1 MNLIILYIVTIL
13 VTILLIT
20 CIGSLPSSVGSQF
33 ADALSDNIGSISSA
47 NMCNENIPL
56 SRFSVIGDDGDD
68 AIPQNAFDNNLGTR
82 WSHNNVGSWI
92 VLDLGGN
99 KAICSV
105 DIAWYMGKERSYDFI
120 ISLSEDGSKFK
131 DVYAGTST
139 EGTNFPERYSVMESN
154 SSPPDKDAA
163 ATARYVRITVN
174 GNTESDTNQNQWV
187 AITEIDVNGRTSIPD
202 KNVGVLGENLESGGL
217 YHIATEPDHIGG
229 EANETTLAKHLSPT
243 EYDQIKNCSTDL
255 DKSPTSIEYLTYFNC
270 GRVMTEQGINGSQ
283 TVREFTL
290 VVEENKTIPISDLGH
305 TSNGWTFNGTIPGPT
320 MRMTEGDLVRIEVI
334 NSENNAQAHSLHMHS
349 VHSSDMDGVEGP
361 GGTIAPGKS
370 FTYEFVA
377 QPYGVYPYHCHVNPI
392 ADHINRGLY
401 GMMIIDPKEPRPQM
415 TEFAMMMN
423 AYDLD
428 YDQEGP
434 TMIRPV
440 NATVEELE
448 EEAERD
454 NEIYTVNGKAFDYMY
469 NPIEIRS
476 GIPYRVYL
484 VNMVEFDPINNF
496 HLHGNV
502 FNYITSGTD
511 ETADFKNDIVTLS
524 QGDRGILEFQY
535 DIPGR
540 YMFHAHVTEFTDL
553 GWMGFFDVK

>member
-1 MNLIILYIVTIL
+1 MSILLIVTIL

-20 CIGSLPSSVGSQF
+20 CIISLPSSVGSQF
-33 ADALSDNIGSISSA
+33 ADAFSNNIGSISSA
-47 NMCNENIPL
+47 NICNEKIPI

-82 WSHNNVGSWI
+82 WSHNNVGSWM
-92 VLDLGGN
+92 VLDLGVN

-105 DIAWYMGKERSYDFI
+105 DIAWYMGKERSYEFI
-120 ISLSEDGSKFK
+120 ISLSEDGIKFK
-131 DVYAGTST
+131 DVYAGTSKG
-139 EGTNFPERYSVMESN
+139 GTNFPERYSVMESN
-154 SSPPDKDAA
+154 SSSADQDGA

-174 GNTESDTNQNQWV
+174 GNTESDANQNQWV

-202 KNVGVLGENLESGGL
+202 KNGILGENLESGGL
-217 YHIATEPDHIGG
+217 HHVATEPDQ
-229 EANETTLAKHLSPT
+229 ANETTVAKHLSPT

-270 GRVMTEQGINGSQ
+270 GRVITEQGINGSH

-320 MRMTEGDLVRIEVI
+320 MRMTEGDLVRIKVI

-361 GGTIAPGKS
+361 GGTIAPGNS

-535 DIPGR
+535 NIPGR

>member
-1 MNLIILYIVTIL
+1 MSILLIVTIL

-20 CIGSLPSSVGSQF
+20 CIISLPSSVGPQF
-33 ADALSDNIGSISSA
+33 ADAFSNNIGSISFA
-47 NMCNENIPL
+47 NMCNENIPI

-82 WSHNNVGSWI
+82 WSNNNVGSWM
-92 VLDLGGN
+92 VLDLGVN

-105 DIAWYMGKERSYDFI
+105 DIAWYMGKERSYEFI
-120 ISLSEDGSKFK
+120 ISLSEDGIKFK
-131 DVYAGTST
+131 DVYAGTSK
-139 EGTNFPERYSVMESN
+139 GGSNFPERYSVMESN
-154 SSPPDKDAA
+154 SSSADQDGT

-174 GNTESDTNQNQWV
+174 GNTESDANQNQWV

-202 KNVGVLGENLESGGL
+202 RNGVLGENLESGGL
-217 YHIATEPDHIGG
+217 HHVATEPDQ
-229 EANETTLAKHLSPT
+229 ANETTVAKHLSPT

-270 GRVMTEQGINGSQ
+270 GRVITEQGINGSH

-535 DIPGR
+535 NIPGR

>member
-1 MNLIILYIVTIL
+1 MSILLIVTIL

-20 CIGSLPSSVGSQF
+20 CIVSLPRSVGSQV
-33 ADALSDNIGSISSA
+33 AGALSNNIGSIPSA
-47 NMCNENIPL
+47 NTCNENLPI

-82 WSHNNVGSWI
+82 WSHDSVGSWI
-92 VLDLGGN
+92 VVDLGGN

-105 DIAWYMGKERSYDFI
+105 DIAWYMGKGRSYDFI
-120 ISLSEDGSKFK
+120 ISLSEDGIKFK
-131 DVYAGTST
+131 DVYEGTST
-139 EGTNFPERYSVMESN
+139 GSTNFPENYSVMDSN
-154 SSPPDKDAA
+154 SSSADQDTA

-174 GNTESDTNQNQWV
+174 GNTESDTDQDQWV
-187 AITEIDVNGRTSIPD
+187 AITEIDISGRTHTSD
-202 KNVGVLGENLESGGL
+202 KNGEVLGENPESAGL
-217 YHIATEPDHIGG
+217 HHISTESDHIGG
-229 EANETTLAKHLSPT
+229 EAKTSPRKHLST
-243 EYDQIKNCSTDL
+243 NEYDQLKNCSTDL

-283 TVREFTL
+283 IVREFTL
-290 VVEENKTIPISDLGH
+290 IVEENKTMPVSDLGH

-320 MRMTEGDLVRIEVI
+320 MRMTEGDLVRIKVV

-440 NATVEELE
+440 NATAEELE

-469 NPIEIRS
+469 NPIEIKS
-476 GIPYRVYL
+476 GKPYRVYL

>member
-1 MNLIILYIVTIL
+1 MSILLIVTIL

-20 CIGSLPSSVGSQF
+20 CIISLPSSVGSQF
-33 ADALSDNIGSISSA
+33 ADAFSNNIGSISSA
-47 NMCNENIPL
+47 NICNEKIPI

-92 VLDLGGN
+92 VLDLGVN

-105 DIAWYMGKERSYDFI
+105 DIAWYMGKERAYEFI
-120 ISLSEDGSKFK
+120 ISLSEDGIKFK
-131 DVYAGTST
+131 DVYAGTSKG
-139 EGTNFPERYSVMESN
+139 GTNFAERYSVMESN
-154 SSPPDKDAA
+154 SSSAGQDGA

-174 GNTESDTNQNQWV
+174 GNAESDANQNQWV
-187 AITEIDVNGRTSIPD
+187 AIREIDVNGRTSIPD
-202 KNVGVLGENLESGGL
+202 KNEVLEENLESGGL
-217 YHIATEPDHIGG
+217 HHVATEPDQ
-229 EANETTLAKHLSPT
+229 ANETTVIKHLSPT
-243 EYDQIKNCSTDL
+243 EYDQLKNCSTDL

-270 GRVMTEQGINGSQ
+270 GRVITEQGINGSH

-334 NSENNAQAHSLHMHS
+334 NSENNTQAHSLHMHS

-401 GMMIIDPKEPRPQM
+401 GMMIIDPKEARPQM

-448 EEAERD
+448 EETERD

-535 DIPGR
+535 NIPGR

>member
-1 MNLIILYIVTIL
+1 MSILLIVTIL

-20 CIGSLPSSVGSQF
+20 CIISLPSSVGPQF
-33 ADALSDNIGSISSA
+33 ADAFSNNIGSISSA
-47 NMCNENIPL
+47 NMCNENIPI

-92 VLDLGGN
+92 VLDLGVN

-105 DIAWYMGKERSYDFI
+105 DIAWYMGKERSYEFI
-120 ISLSEDGSKFK
+120 ISLSEDGIKFK
-131 DVYAGTST
+131 DVYAGTSK
-139 EGTNFPERYSVMESN
+139 GGSNFPERYSVMESN
-154 SSPPDKDAA
+154 SSSADQDGT

-174 GNTESDTNQNQWV
+174 GNTESDANQNQWV

-202 KNVGVLGENLESGGL
+202 RNGVLGENLESGGL
-217 YHIATEPDHIGG
+217 HHVATEPDQ
-229 EANETTLAKHLSPT
+229 ANETTVAKHLSPT

-270 GRVMTEQGINGSQ
+270 GRVITEQGINGSH

>member
-1 MNLIILYIVTIL
+1 MSILLIVTIL

-20 CIGSLPSSVGSQF
+20 CIISLPSSVCPQF
-33 ADALSDNIGSISSA
+33 ADAFSNNIGSISFA
-47 NMCNENIPL
+47 NMCNENVPI
-56 SRFSVIGDDGDD
+56 SRFLVIGDDGDD

-99 KAICSV
+99 RPICSV
-105 DIAWYMGKERSYDFI
+105 DIAWYIGKERSYDFI
-120 ISLSEDGSKFK
+120 ISLSEDGIKFK

-139 EGTNFPERYSVMESN
+139 GGTDLPERYSVMESN
-154 SSPPDKDAA
+154 SSSADQDAA

-217 YHIATEPDHIGG
+217 HHIATEPDHIGV
-229 EANETTLAKHLSPT
+229 EANETTLAKHLSSS
-243 EYDQIKNCSTDL
+243 EYDQMKNCSTDL

>member
-1 MNLIILYIVTIL
+1 MSILLIVTIL

-20 CIGSLPSSVGSQF
+20 CIMSLPSSVGSQF
-33 ADALSDNIGSISSA
+33 ADAFSNNIASISSA
-47 NMCNENIPL
+47 CNEKISI

-68 AIPQNAFDNNLGTR
+68 AIPQNAFDNNLGTS

-92 VLDLGGN
+92 VLDLGVN

-105 DIAWYMGKERSYDFI
+105 DIAWYMGKERSYEFI
-120 ISLSEDGSKFK
+120 ISLSEDGIKFK
-131 DVYAGTST
+131 DVYAGTSKG
-139 EGTNFPERYSVMESN
+139 GTNFPERYSVMESN
-154 SSPPDKDAA
+154 SFSADQDGA

-174 GNTESDTNQNQWV
+174 GNTESDANQNQWV

-202 KNVGVLGENLESGGL
+202 KNGVGENVESGGL
-217 YHIATEPDHIGG
+217 HHVATEPDQAH
-229 EANETTLAKHLSPT
+229 ETTVAKHLSPT

-270 GRVMTEQGINGSQ
+270 GRVITEQGINGSH

-535 DIPGR
+535 NIPGR

>member
-1 MNLIILYIVTIL
+1 MSILLIVTIL

-20 CIGSLPSSVGSQF
+20 CIMSLPSSVGSQF
-33 ADALSDNIGSISSA
+33 ADAFSNNIASISSA
-47 NMCNENIPL
+47 NICNEKISI

-68 AIPQNAFDNNLGTR
+68 AIPQNAFDNNLGTS

-92 VLDLGGN
+92 VLDLGVN

-105 DIAWYMGKERSYDFI
+105 DIAWYMGKERSYEFI
-120 ISLSEDGSKFK
+120 ISLSEDGIKFK
-131 DVYAGTST
+131 DVYAGTSKG
-139 EGTNFPERYSVMESN
+139 GTNFPERYSVMESN
-154 SSPPDKDAA
+154 SFSADQDGA

-174 GNTESDTNQNQWV
+174 GNTESDANQNQWV

-202 KNVGVLGENLESGGL
+202 KNGVGENLESGEL
-217 YHIATEPDHIGG
+217 HHVATEPDQ
-229 EANETTLAKHLSPT
+229 TTVVKHLSPT

-270 GRVMTEQGINGSQ
+270 GRVITEQGINGSH

-305 TSNGWTFNGTIPGPT
+305 TSDGWTFNGTIPGPT

-428 YDQEGP
+428 YHQEGP

-535 DIPGR
+535 NIPGR

>member
-1 MNLIILYIVTIL
+1 MSILLIVTIL
-13 VTILLIT
+13 VTILLIA
-20 CIGSLPSSVGSQF
+20 CIISLPVSVGSQF
-33 ADALSDNIGSISSA
+33 ADAFSNNIGSISSA
-47 NMCNENIPL
+47 NMCNENIPI

-68 AIPQNAFDNNLGTR
+68 AIPLNAFDNNLGTR

-120 ISLSEDGSKFK
+120 ISLSEDGIKFK

-139 EGTNFPERYSVMESN
+139 GGTNFPERYSVMESN
-154 SSPPDKDAA
+154 SSSADQDAA
-163 ATARYVRITVN
+163 ATARYIRVTVN
-174 GNTESDTNQNQWV
+174 GNTESDTDQNQWV

-202 KNVGVLGENLESGGL
+202 KNVGVLGENSESGGL
-217 YHIATEPDHIGG
+217 HHIATEPDHIDGG
-229 EANETTLAKHLSPT
+229 ANQTTRAKHLSST

-320 MRMTEGDLVRIEVI
+320 MRMTEGDLVRIKVI
-334 NSENNAQAHSLHMHS
+334 NSENNDQAHSLHMHS

-440 NATVEELE
+440 NVTVEELE
-448 EEAERD
+448 EETERD

-469 NPIEIRS
+469 NPIGIQS
-476 GIPYRVYL
+476 GKPYRVYL

>member
-1 MNLIILYIVTIL
+1 MSILLIVTIL

-20 CIGSLPSSVGSQF
+20 CILSLPSSVGSQF
-33 ADALSDNIGSISSA
+33 ADAFSNNIGSISSA
-47 NMCNENIPL
+47 NICNEKIPI
-56 SRFSVIGDDGDD
+56 SQFSVTGDDGDD

-82 WSHNNVGSWI
+82 WSHNDVGSWI
-92 VLDLGGN
+92 VLDLGVN

-105 DIAWYMGKERSYDFI
+105 DIAWYMGKERSYEFI
-120 ISLSEDGSKFK
+120 ISLSEDGIKFK
-131 DVYAGTST
+131 DVYAGTSKG
-139 EGTNFPERYSVMESN
+139 GTNFPERYSVMESN
-154 SSPPDKDAA
+154 FFSADQDGA

-174 GNTESDTNQNQWV
+174 GNTESDANQNQWV

-202 KNVGVLGENLESGGL
+202 KNGVLGENLESGGL
-217 YHIATEPDHIGG
+217 HHVATEPDQ
-229 EANETTLAKHLSPT
+229 ANETTVAKHLSPT

-255 DKSPTSIEYLTYFNC
+255 DKNPTSIEYLTYFNC
-270 GRVMTEQGINGSQ
+270 GRVITEQGINGSH

-305 TSNGWTFNGTIPGPT
+305 ISNGWTFNGTIPGPT

-535 DIPGR
+535 NIPGR

>member
-1 MNLIILYIVTIL
+1 MSILLIVTIL

-20 CIGSLPSSVGSQF
+20 CIISLPSSVGSQF
-33 ADALSDNIGSISSA
+33 ADAFSNNIGSISSA
-47 NMCNENIPL
+47 NICNEKIPI
-56 SRFSVIGDDGDD
+56 SQFSVIGDDGDD

-82 WSHNNVGSWI
+82 WSHYNVGSWI
-92 VLDLGGN
+92 VLDLGVN

-105 DIAWYMGKERSYDFI
+105 DIAWYMGKERAYEFI
-120 ISLSEDGSKFK
+120 ISLSEDGIKFK
-131 DVYAGTST
+131 DVYAGTSKG
-139 EGTNFPERYSVMESN
+139 GTNFAERYSVMESN
-154 SSPPDKDAA
+154 SSSAGQDGA

-174 GNTESDTNQNQWV
+174 GNAESDANQNQWV
-187 AITEIDVNGRTSIPD
+187 AIREIDVNGRTSIPD
-202 KNVGVLGENLESGGL
+202 KNEVLEENLESGGL
-217 YHIATEPDHIGG
+217 HHVATEPDQ
-229 EANETTLAKHLSPT
+229 ANETTVAKHLSPT

-270 GRVMTEQGINGSQ
+270 GRVITEQGINGNH

-334 NSENNAQAHSLHMHS
+334 NSENNTQAHSLHMHS

-423 AYDLD
+423 GYDLD

-535 DIPGR
+535 NIPGR

>member
-1 MNLIILYIVTIL
+1 MSILLIVTIL

-20 CIGSLPSSVGSQF
+20 CIVLLPSSVGSQF
-33 ADALSDNIGSISSA
+33 AGALSNNIGSIPSA
-47 NMCNENIPL
+47 NTCNENLPI

-82 WSHNNVGSWI
+82 WSHDSVGSWI
-92 VLDLGGN
+92 VVGLGGN

-120 ISLSEDGSKFK
+120 ISLSEDGINFK
-131 DVYAGTST
+131 DVHAGTST
-139 EGTNFPERYSVMESN
+139 GSTNFPESYSVVDSN
-154 SSPPDKDAA
+154 SSSADQDTA

-174 GNTESDTNQNQWV
+174 GNTESDTDQDQWV
-187 AITEIDVNGRTSIPD
+187 AITEIDVNGRTSTSD
-202 KNVGVLGENLESGGL
+202 KNGEVLGENPESAGL
-217 YHIATEPDHIGG
+217 HHISTESDHIGG
-229 EANETTLAKHLSPT
+229 EANETSLGKHLSTT

-270 GRVMTEQGINGSQ
+270 GRVMTEQGINGGQ
-283 TVREFTL
+283 IVREFTL

-320 MRMTEGDLVRIEVI
+320 MRVTEGDLVRIKVV

-469 NPIEIRS
+469 NPIEIQS
-476 GIPYRVYL
+476 GKPYRVYL

-535 DIPGR
+535 GIPGR